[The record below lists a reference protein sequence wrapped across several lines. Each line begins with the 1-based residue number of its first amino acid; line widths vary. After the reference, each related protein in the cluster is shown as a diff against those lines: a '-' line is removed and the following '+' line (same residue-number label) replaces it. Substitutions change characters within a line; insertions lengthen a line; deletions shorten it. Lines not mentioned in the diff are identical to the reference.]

1 MSKPIFNLVVE
12 SPGSA
17 TRYYQLS
24 AQTIT
29 IGRGERN
36 AIIIGEDAVSS
47 RHGELRQRERGS
59 GYDFVDLGSTNGTR
73 LNGEVLGAEPRELHD
88 GDLLVLGLTAK
99 ARFVRVIEIR
109 DKVEAVT
116 PAPGSMTKKLV
127 RQAPSGPA
135 INPVAA
141 AVAKAARA
149 KAKS

>member
-17 TRYYQLS
+17 PRHYQLS
-24 AQTIT
+24 ARAIT

-36 AIIIGEDAVSS
+36 AIIISDDAVSS
-47 RHGELRQRERGS
+47 RHGELRRRES
-59 GYDFVDLGSTNGTR
+59 GYDFVDLDSTNGTR
-73 LNGEVLGAEPRELHD
+73 LNGEVLGSEPRELHD
-88 GDLLVLGLTAK
+88 GDQLLLGLTAK

-109 DKVEAVT
+109 DKIEAIA
-116 PAPGSMTKKLV
+116 PSPGSMTKKLV
-127 RQAPSGPA
+127 RQSPSGPA

-149 KAKS
+149 KANP

>member
-17 TRYYQLS
+17 PRHYQLS
-24 AQTIT
+24 ARTIT

-36 AIIIGEDAVSS
+36 AIIVGEDAVSS
-47 RHGELRQRERGS
+47 RHGEFRQRES
-59 GYDFVDLGSTNGTR
+59 GYDFVDLGSTNGSR
-73 LNGEVLGAEPRELHD
+73 INGEILGSEPRELHD
-88 GDLLVLGLTAK
+88 GDLLLLGLTAK

-109 DKVEAVT
+109 DKAEAT
-116 PAPGSMTKKLV
+116 SRTPGSMTKKLV
-127 RQAPSGPA
+127 RQTPTGPA

-149 KAKS
+149 NAKP

>member
-17 TRYYQLS
+17 PRHYQLS
-24 AQTIT
+24 ARAIT

-47 RHGELRQRERGS
+47 RHGELRQRES
-59 GYDFVDLGSTNGTR
+59 GYDYVDLGSTNGSR
-73 LNGEVLGAEPRELHD
+73 LNGEVLGQEPRELHD
-88 GDLLVLGLTAK
+88 GDILLLGLTAK

-109 DKVEAVT
+109 DKVEAT
-116 PAPGSMTKKLV
+116 APAAGSMTKKLV
-127 RQAPSGPA
+127 RQSPTGPA

-149 KAKS
+149 KANP

>member
-17 TRYYQLS
+17 PRHYQLS
-24 AQTIT
+24 ARTIS

-36 AIIIGEDAVSS
+36 AVIIGEDAVSS
-47 RHGELRQRERGS
+47 RHGELRQRES
-59 GYDFVDLGSTNGTR
+59 GYDYIDLGSTNGSR
-73 LNGEVLGAEPRELHD
+73 LNGEVLGQEPRELHD
-88 GDLLVLGLTAK
+88 GDILLLGLTAK

-109 DKVEAVT
+109 DKIEAT
-116 PAPGSMTKKLV
+116 SPTPGSMTKKLV
-127 RQAPSGPA
+127 RQSPSGPA

-149 KAKS
+149 NAKP

>member
-17 TRYYQLS
+17 PRHYQLS
-24 AQTIT
+24 ARTIT

-36 AIIIGEDAVSS
+36 AIIVGEDAVSS
-47 RHGELRQRERGS
+47 RHGEFRQRES
-59 GYDFVDLGSTNGTR
+59 GYDFVDLGSTNGSR
-73 LNGEVLGAEPRELHD
+73 INGEILGSEPRELHD
-88 GDLLVLGLTAK
+88 GDLLLLGLTAK

-109 DKVEAVT
+109 DKAEAT
-116 PAPGSMTKKLV
+116 SPTPGSMTKKLV
-127 RQAPSGPA
+127 RQTPTGPA

-149 KAKS
+149 NAKP

>member
-17 TRYYQLS
+17 PRHYQLS
-24 AQTIT
+24 ARTIT

-47 RHGELRQRERGS
+47 RHGELRQRES
-59 GYDFVDLGSTNGTR
+59 GYDFVDLGSTNGSR
-73 LNGEVLGAEPRELHD
+73 LNGEVLGSDPRELHD
-88 GDLLVLGLTAK
+88 GDVLVLGLTAK

-109 DKVEAVT
+109 DKVEAT
-116 PAPGSMTKKLV
+116 APAPGSMTKKLV
-127 RQAPSGPA
+127 RQTPTGPA

-149 KAKS
+149 KANP

>member
-17 TRYYQLS
+17 PRHYQLS
-24 AQTIT
+24 ARTIT

-47 RHGELRQRERGS
+47 RHGELRQRES
-59 GYDFVDLGSTNGTR
+59 GYDYIDLDSTNGTR
-73 LNGEVLGAEPRELHD
+73 LNGEILGPEPRELHD
-88 GDLLVLGLTAK
+88 GDAILLGLAAK

-109 DKVEAVT
+109 DKVEATT
-116 PAPGSMTKKLV
+116 PAAGSITKKLV
-127 RQAPSGPA
+127 RQEPTGPA

-141 AVAKAARA
+141 AVAKATRA
-149 KAKS
+149 KAKH

>member
-12 SPGSA
+12 SPGTVA
-17 TRYYQLS
+17 RYYQLS
-24 AQTIT
+24 SRTIT

-36 AIIIGEDAVSS
+36 AIIVGEDAVSS
-47 RHGELRQRERGS
+47 RHGELRQRES

-116 PAPGSMTKKLV
+116 PAPGSMTKKLI

>member
-17 TRYYQLS
+17 PRHYQLS
-24 AQTIT
+24 ARTIS

-36 AIIIGEDAVSS
+36 AVIIGEDAVSS
-47 RHGELRQRERGS
+47 RHGELRQRES
-59 GYDFVDLGSTNGTR
+59 GYDYIDLGSTNGSR
-73 LNGEVLGAEPRELHD
+73 LNGEVLGQEPRELHD
-88 GDLLVLGLTAK
+88 GDILLLGLTAK

-109 DKVEAVT
+109 DKIETTV
-116 PAPGSMTKKLV
+116 PAAGSMTKKLV
-127 RQAPSGPA
+127 RQSPSGPA

-149 KAKS
+149 NAKP

>member
-17 TRYYQLS
+17 ARHYQLS
-24 AQTIT
+24 ARTIT

-36 AIIIGEDAVSS
+36 AIIIGDDAVSS
-47 RHGELRQRERGS
+47 RHGELRQRES
-59 GYDFVDLGSTNGTR
+59 GYDFVDLDSTNGTR
-73 LNGEVLGAEPRELHD
+73 LNGEVLGQDPRELHD
-88 GDLLVLGLTAK
+88 GDILLLGLTAK

-109 DKVEAVT
+109 DKVEATV
-116 PAPGSMTKKLV
+116 PAAGSMTKKLV
-127 RQAPSGPA
+127 RQTPSGPA

-149 KAKS
+149 KANP

>member
-17 TRYYQLS
+17 PRHYQLS
-24 AQTIT
+24 ARTIS

-47 RHGELRQRERGS
+47 RHGELRQRES
-59 GYDFVDLGSTNGTR
+59 GYDFVDLESTNGSR
-73 LNGEVLGAEPRELHD
+73 LNGEVLGSDPRELHD
-88 GDLLVLGLTAK
+88 GDVLVLGLAAK

-109 DKVEAVT
+109 DKVEAT
-116 PAPGSMTKKLV
+116 APAPGSMTKKLV
-127 RQAPSGPA
+127 RQSPTGPA

-149 KAKS
+149 KANP

>member
-17 TRYYQLS
+17 PRHYQLS
-24 AQTIT
+24 ARTIS

-47 RHGELRQRERGS
+47 RHGELRQRES
-59 GYDFVDLGSTNGTR
+59 GYDFVDLESTNGSR
-73 LNGEVLGAEPRELHD
+73 LNGEVLGSDPRELHD
-88 GDLLVLGLTAK
+88 GDVLVLGLAAK
-99 ARFVRVIEIR
+99 ARFVRVFEIR
-109 DKVEAVT
+109 DKVEAT
-116 PAPGSMTKKLV
+116 APAPGSMTKKLV
-127 RQAPSGPA
+127 RQSPTGPA

-149 KAKS
+149 KANP

>member
-17 TRYYQLS
+17 PRHYQLS
-24 AQTIT
+24 ARTIT

-36 AIIIGEDAVSS
+36 AIIVGEDAVSS
-47 RHGELRQRERGS
+47 RHGELRQHES
-59 GYDFVDLGSTNGTR
+59 GYDFVDLGSTNGSR
-73 LNGEVLGAEPRELHD
+73 LNGEVLGSEPRELRD
-88 GDLLVLGLTAK
+88 GDVLVLGLTAK

-109 DKVEAVT
+109 DKVEAT
-116 PAPGSMTKKLV
+116 APAPGSMTKKLV
-127 RQAPSGPA
+127 RQTPTGPA

-149 KAKS
+149 KANP

>member
-17 TRYYQLS
+17 PRHYQLS
-24 AQTIT
+24 ARTIS

-36 AIIIGEDAVSS
+36 AIIVGEDAVSS
-47 RHGELRQRERGS
+47 RHGELRQRES
-59 GYDFVDLGSTNGTR
+59 SYDFVDLGSTNGSR
-73 LNGEVLGAEPRELHD
+73 LNGEVLGSDPRELHD
-88 GDLLVLGLTAK
+88 GDVLVLGLTAK

-109 DKVEAVT
+109 DKVEAT
-116 PAPGSMTKKLV
+116 APAPGSMTKKLV
-127 RQAPSGPA
+127 RQTPTGPA

-149 KAKS
+149 KANP